1 MRKNDLKSSLSRS
14 KEKDKTIHI
23 INNNID
29 NKINFLGNINTNR
42 SYNKTKLI
50 KKNKKVKFSI
60 PINLKNTKINYIS
73 NTNKFSKNNN
83 SLINTNNTN
92 NTNNNNLVTNF
103 KKNIIHRHTKSSF
116 IQGSNLLLNKI
127 NKDMS
132 MTNIN
137 NNIYNNLYN
146 NELKENKISLNNF
159 MNNNPRLSAS
169 NITNKKINNKSI
181 NKFDNINN
189 SKSKIK
195 KIKSIQIQTKEKK
208 DIRNNLLNIYPLELN
223 NTKNGLGQIIEELNS
238 NKINRDNNGL
248 TKKFIE
254 AQNNWR
260 KNYFAIVIQKIYR
273 GYHFRKNYKIFFIDL
288 DNSLHIK
295 TSNLKKNNKND
306 NISAPVYIKKKIKY
320 NHHSYNTSSHNK
332 EYPTDVN
339 NRFNRDNKV
348 PHEIKEIVISMK
360 SNKQRLNDN
369 NLYLNNY
376 MYFNMKNNMNYSFI
390 KSAFDSWKEY
400 ADKISI
406 LKKLKIYK
414 KYKKNNFRK
423 SSYEKKRNNNR
434 YKI

>member
-23 INNNID
+23 INNNIE

-159 MNNNPRLSAS
+159 MNNNPRLSAN
-169 NITNKKINNKSI
+169 NITNKKINNKTI

-189 SKSKIK
+189 SKTKIK

-208 DIRNNLLNIYPLELN
+208 DIRNNLLNSYPLELN
-223 NTKNGLGQIIEELNS
+223 NTKMDWGKSL
-238 NKINRDNNGL
+238 
-248 TKKFIE
+248 
-254 AQNNWR
+254 
-260 KNYFAIVIQKIYR
+260 KN
-273 GYHFRKNYKIFFIDL
+273 
-288 DNSLHIK
+288 
-295 TSNLKKNNKND
+295 
-306 NISAPVYIKKKIKY
+306 
-320 NHHSYNTSSHNK
+320 
-332 EYPTDVN
+332 
-339 NRFNRDNKV
+339 
-348 PHEIKEIVISMK
+348 
-360 SNKQRLNDN
+360 
-369 NLYLNNY
+369 
-376 MYFNMKNNMNYSFI
+376 
-390 KSAFDSWKEY
+390 
-400 ADKISI
+400 
-406 LKKLKIYK
+406 
-414 KYKKNNFRK
+414 
-423 SSYEKKRNNNR
+423 
-434 YKI
+434 

>member
-1 MRKNDLKSSLSRS
+1 
-14 KEKDKTIHI
+14 
-23 INNNID
+23 
-29 NKINFLGNINTNR
+29 
-42 SYNKTKLI
+42 
-50 KKNKKVKFSI
+50 
-60 PINLKNTKINYIS
+60 
-73 NTNKFSKNNN
+73 
-83 SLINTNNTN
+83 
-92 NTNNNNLVTNF
+92 
-103 KKNIIHRHTKSSF
+103 
-116 IQGSNLLLNKI
+116 
-127 NKDMS
+127 
-132 MTNIN
+132 
-137 NNIYNNLYN
+137 
-146 NELKENKISLNNF
+146 
-159 MNNNPRLSAS
+159 
-169 NITNKKINNKSI
+169 
-181 NKFDNINN
+181 
-189 SKSKIK
+189 
-195 KIKSIQIQTKEKK
+195 
-208 DIRNNLLNIYPLELN
+208 
-223 NTKNGLGQIIEELNS
+223 LGQIIEELNS
-238 NKINRDNNGL
+238 NKINKDNNGL

-295 TSNLKKNNKND
+295 TSNLKKNNKNE
-306 NISAPVYIKKKIKY
+306 NANTAVYIKKKIKY